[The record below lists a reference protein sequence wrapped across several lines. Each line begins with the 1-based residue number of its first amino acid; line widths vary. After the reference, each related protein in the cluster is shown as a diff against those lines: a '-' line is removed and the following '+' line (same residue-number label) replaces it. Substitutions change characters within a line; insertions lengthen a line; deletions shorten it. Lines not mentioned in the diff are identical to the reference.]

1 MDDNNTLYI
10 IVGLVL
16 LLAVMNTNAQTTATG
31 SPALSAYLKL
41 RSSKRGAN
49 PYKKVGVRF
58 GKSTA

>member
-1 MDDNNTLYI
+1 MADNTTLYI
-10 IVGLVL
+10 IIGLVL
-16 LLAVMNTNAQTTATG
+16 LFTLMSANAQTTATG